1 MSATSG
7 QKSGVNN
14 GALGVYT
21 NKVSL
26 NGGAL
31 EALANLTT
39 DHPVMLG
46 SKGGTIL
53 VDEGKTLTL
62 NTSITG
68 SGNTLTKT
76 GKGTL
81 TLAPSANYGTLN
93 VMEGWVN
100 SQEEDN
106 VHGYPKNIVLNN
118 GTTLS
123 DADNMYSYSS
133 NGVNVKVPEGATASW
148 YLDSRCNY
156 TGQLTGGGT
165 LNLYSRNTRAYLK
178 GYWGD
183 FTGRLN
189 IAGKKTGSYTPM
201 LFVQG
206 SLKNA
211 EVNAT
216 ITLNNNGSNVAVGS
230 LSGSAQLDGK
240 GTWSIGGNDKDFTF
254 QGYINGG
261 GLVKIGNGMMTI
273 GKKQDKLTK
282 QVNVQGGTLN
292 INSSATSIT
301 ADNRWFGAQTVSVT
315 NGGCFAGRGVVE
327 KILVN
332 DGGTLQPGNAANSI
346 QYGALKTASG
356 CYLYK
361 GAKVLF
367 NIYSTKLYPSLGTDG
382 TLSLADGTTVAVAL
396 NSKYAPKAGDT
407 FTLWDVNTLSASAD
421 GVTLQLPALPNGLA
435 WDTTELFQQK
445 GLLKVVTATGINQ
458 LTADAVFH
466 CEVFK
471 INGARVGVLTT
482 TKARLN
488 EDIRGLHVEPGL
500 YLVKAG
506 ATTMKVLV
514 K

>member
-1 MSATSG
+1 M
-7 QKSGVNN
+7 
-14 GALGVYT
+14 
-21 NKVSL
+21 
-26 NGGAL
+26 
-31 EALANLTT
+31 
-39 DHPVMLG
+39 
-46 SKGGTIL
+46 
-53 VDEGKTLTL
+53 DEGKTLTL
-62 NTSITG
+62 NASITG
-68 SGNTLTKT
+68 SGNVLTKT
-76 GKGTL
+76 GNGTL

-93 VMEGWVN
+93 IMAGRVN

-106 VHGYPKNIVLNN
+106 HHGYPKTIVLNS

-123 DADNMYSYSS
+123 DHDNMYSYST

-189 IAGKKTGSYTPM
+189 ITGQKTGSYTPM

-206 SLKNA
+206 SLKKA
-211 EVNAT
+211 EVSAT

-230 LSGSAQLDGK
+230 LSGSAQLDGT

-261 GLVKIGNGMMTI
+261 GLFKIGNGMMTI
-273 GKKQDKLTK
+273 GKKQDKLNK
-282 QVNVQGGTLN
+282 QVDVQGGTLN
-292 INSSATSIT
+292 INSSATAIT
-301 ADNRWFGAQTVSVT
+301 ADNKWFGSQAVSVT

-332 DGGTLQPGNAANSI
+332 EGGTLQPGNAANAI
-346 QYGALKTASG
+346 QYGELKTANG

-367 NIYSTKLYPSLGTDG
+367 NIYTAKLYPSLGTTG
-382 TLSLADGTTVAVAL
+382 TLSLANGSTVAVTL
-396 NSKYAPKAGDT
+396 SSKYTPKAGDS
-407 FTLWDVNTLSASAD
+407 FTLWDATTLNASAD
-421 GVTLQLPALPNGLA
+421 GVTLQLPALPNGLV
-435 WDTTELFQQK
+435 WDTSELFQPT
-445 GLLKVVTATGINQ
+445 GLLKVVTATGISQ
-458 LTADAVFH
+458 FTTDAVFH

-471 INGARVGVLTT
+471 TNGARVGVLTT
-482 TKARLN
+482 TKASLN

-500 YLVKAG
+500 YLVKVG